1 MLEPGG
7 IFIVYPFDLD
17 QVVHTEFGG
26 GCDSP
31 FLGKDGL
38 GRRHPRP
45 QSSASLRFAKTRSR
59 PPERHRPT
67 LTPVRARF
75 GDQWRAPDRDRPFWF
90 GGLDRSL
97 GGPRNGWGWRRRR
110 RSQKNGRWDGRFL
123 QRLNSRCQRLDLI
136 RHAFQIVLLRADVT
150 VDLSNL
156 ITCLLLRGPNLQ
168 ECLPVFR

>member
-1 MLEPGG
+1 MGFSLSIRSTSIRLSIPNSVEAA
-7 IFIVYPFDLD
+7 IALFSEKMDSDDAVLD
-17 QVVHTEFGG
+17 
-26 GCDSP
+26 
-31 FLGKDGL
+31 
-38 GRRHPRP
+38 P